1 MTHNGQGVPA
11 GAAAIVTALAD
22 AGTRVVF
29 GLPGGGP
36 NLDVVGAAALAGL
49 RFVLAR
55 TETAAVIMAATYAD
69 LTGLPGAALVTR
81 GPGLARAV
89 NGIAHAALDRLPVV
103 VIADTVRL
111 ADAGRISHQRLDQ
124 AALGAVVAKAVV
136 TIGRDR
142 TGEAAAAAVR
152 LALMPPAGPVVALMD
167 DSGISDPGDA
177 PGPERSGRASDDGGP
192 RDVAVL
198 AQALR
203 RSRRPVIMTLAEIET
218 AARLRLRIAVVVF
231 NDGALSLIKIK
242 QRPAG
247 QGGAEAVDFGPV
259 SYARTAQALGAVGV
273 AVSTE
278 KDLAAALSAASG
290 RDGPTVVDVQLD
302 PAGYPA
308 IMDLSRGE
316 AGQRPVPGL
325 PGPGPRPA
333 AGSATTVRSIQ
344 CRLPWRNSRMSPRAP
359 SPASSR
365 SASARPCRAWPI
377 WTPASGGCS
386 TSRSPPSSPSWG
398 AMSTPT

>member
-1 MTHNGQGVPA
+1 M
-11 GAAAIVTALAD
+11 
-22 AGTRVVF
+22 
-29 GLPGGGP
+29 
-36 NLDVVGAAALAGL
+36 
-49 RFVLAR
+49 
-55 TETAAVIMAATYAD
+55 
-69 LTGLPGAALVTR
+69 TR
-81 GPGLARAV
+81 GPGLASAV

-359 SPASSR
+359 SQASSR
-365 SASARPCRAWPI
+365 SANVRPCRA
-377 WTPASGGCS
+377 
-386 TSRSPPSSPSWG
+386 
-398 AMSTPT
+398 